1 MLLRLRGMNLCR
13 IARRYCV
20 FPSAFFSAAS
30 ISLGSEPSAREPL
43 SSACDWSRR
52 IPLSEYHQPHPG
64 TSPVPTQIPK
74 ETTTQIQQSQRR
86 VIIAFR
92 RHLALHKTAREA
104 ASGSH
109 NASSRTFCS
118 IALFLG
124 VFLPFLSCLVSP
136 PQS

>member
-1 MLLRLRGMNLCR
+1 MFGW
-13 IARRYCV
+13 AK
-20 FPSAFFSAAS
+20 
-30 ISLGSEPSAREPL
+30 EPIH
-43 SSACDWSRR
+43 SS
-52 IPLSEYHQPHPG
+52 
-64 TSPVPTQIPK
+64 K

-86 VIIAFR
+86 VIVAFR

-124 VFLPFLSCLVSP
+124 VSEIPFTSCLVSP